1 MYMLKICRCC
11 DSIIGEL
18 ETDDLKTLRM
28 DGSVEVV
35 GNVAFA
41 VCSHCIQELDT
52 GEIRY
57 YQ

>member
-18 ETDDLKTLRM
+18 ETDDLNNLGM
-28 DGSVEVV
+28 DVEVM
-35 GNVAFA
+35 GNIAFSL
-41 VCSHCIQELDT
+41 CPHCMQELDL
-52 GEIRY
+52 GEITY